1 MRSTA
6 SLGAAAIPVEPARD
20 WTAQDIDITAMSDD
34 QNVAA
39 TRDDVDKLY
48 ASINYLRVI
57 DGEKHIVFLSEEGL
71 MNLGR
76 SEDADSIAAVAADA
90 RVTLSAVHRHCDELG
105 SLSVRRCQSSGS
117 IVGATVR
124 PSRLTIDGAT
134 YRRRILCLSLRRCW
148 PQGDRLSHA
157 LSYVLGY
164 YPADRRSDGTFR
176 RIEVSVDLPGVRVL
190 HRRGYYARGESIPY
204 DRRRVLAHAR
214 ITSAGASR
222 LPIRDLS
229 VDLKASYASRGSA
242 GWRVAS
248 EVVIDPRRIH
258 FRQVNDRHL
267 AALNVAVFV
276 GDRDEA
282 LVGEAWQTVDLS
294 LDSSTMARLSRES
307 IVVKLTIE
315 CRSHGERVKAVV
327 YDYAS
332 DRVGTAVRD
341 VR

>member
-1 MRSTA
+1 MAGLVAANFTVREEGVRQVIAHFGEVRHGDESDMPVDVAAHRDEIPPPLRVAEPRTFLIVLGRGRLQGPARGLDAAIAFVRENLLPQDLVGIVAYDRASDLTNDRESVVRLLERYRNRHEAIEARLDHWFGAISQVLFGSREPPPGIQAEINALFDVPGLPSMRSTA

-71 MNLGR
+71 MNLGQ

-90 RVTLSAVHRHCDELG
+90 RVTLSAVHTTGIATSWEVG
-105 SLSVRRCQSSGS
+105 PYRRCQSSGS

-157 LSYVLGY
+157 L
-164 YPADRRSDGTFR
+164 
-176 RIEVSVDLPGVRVL
+176 
-190 HRRGYYARGESIPY
+190 
-204 DRRRVLAHAR
+204 
-214 ITSAGASR
+214 
-222 LPIRDLS
+222 
-229 VDLKASYASRGSA
+229 
-242 GWRVAS
+242 
-248 EVVIDPRRIH
+248 
-258 FRQVNDRHL
+258 
-267 AALNVAVFV
+267 
-276 GDRDEA
+276 
-282 LVGEAWQTVDLS
+282 
-294 LDSSTMARLSRES
+294 
-307 IVVKLTIE
+307 
-315 CRSHGERVKAVV
+315 
-327 YDYAS
+327 
-332 DRVGTAVRD
+332 
-341 VR
+341 